1 MTKWIISIGTGKSQR
16 QLISQAKHMGFKII
30 GIDRDPDINLVDD
43 NLKISTYSQQG
54 IIKELGD
61 TILNREIA
69 GVISRTSG
77 PATLTAAK
85 VSEFLKLPTATSIF
99 AQSVLSKSHL
109 AKTAIRKN
117 IETLKIVNIGQE
129 LVWDEGLDL
138 VIKPDQ
144 PILGKQNVYRVKSL
158 SQYRDA
164 SKKAMNESF
173 NKKCICQKFVAG
185 REIGV
190 MIAVSRG
197 RFLWHFIFEE
207 IVEELV
213 GGKFQGIGVKGPAS
227 RLKPYVKK
235 SLLSSCLKFIEN
247 LKATGFLFF
256 SFKVTEQNNIFL
268 YEVNQGL
275 SGDGIVDFLI
285 PKIWPKV
292 NFFELDV
299 LLSIGEK
306 PEFPRTGL
314 FNQKVH
320 SYLIN
325 QPKKVSVTLC

>member
-16 QLISQAKHMGFKII
+16 QLISQAKHMGFKVI
-30 GIDRDPDINLVDD
+30 GIDRDPDVNLVDD
-43 NLKISTYSQQG
+43 NLKISTYSHQG
-54 IIKELGD
+54 IIKVLGD
-61 TILNREIA
+61 AILNRKIE

-77 PATLTAAK
+77 PATFTAAK

-109 AKTAIRKN
+109 AKTAMRKN
-117 IETLKIVNIGQE
+117 IETIEIVNIGHG
-129 LVWDEGLDL
+129 LGLDEGIDL

-158 SQYRDA
+158 SQYQDA
-164 SKKAMNESF
+164 RKKAMHESF
-173 NKKCICQKFVAG
+173 NKKCICQKFIAG

-207 IVEELV
+207 IVGELV

-227 RLKPYVKK
+227 RLKSYVKK

-247 LKATGFLFF
+247 LEATGFLFF

-275 SGDGIVDFLI
+275 SGDGIVDFLM

-299 LLSIGEK
+299 LLSIGEV
-306 PEFPRTGL
+306 PEFPSTAL

-325 QPKKVSVTLC
+325 QPKKVSVITC

>member
-1 MTKWIISIGTGKSQR
+1 MTKWIISIGTGKSQHK
-16 QLISQAKHMGFKII
+16 LISQAKHLGFKII
-30 GIDRDPDINLVDD
+30 GIDRNPDEDLVDD
-43 NLKISTYSQQG
+43 HLKISTYLHKE
-54 IIKELGD
+54 IIKELD
-61 TILNREIA
+61 DSISNREIA

-109 AKTAIRKN
+109 AKTASKKN
-117 IETLKIVNIGQE
+117 IGTLEIENLRQG
-129 LVWDEGLDL
+129 LFWYEGLDL

-158 SQYRDA
+158 SQYQDA
-164 SKKAMNESF
+164 RKKAMDESF
-173 NKKCICQKFVAG
+173 NKKYICQKFVAG

-190 MIAVSRG
+190 MIAVSKG

-213 GGKFQGIGVKGPAS
+213 DGKFHGLGVKGPAS
-227 RLKPYVKK
+227 RLKSHVKN
-235 SLLSSCLKFIEN
+235 SLLRSCLKFIEKLN
-247 LKATGFLFF
+247 ATGFLFF
-256 SFKVTEQNNIFL
+256 SFKVTEQNNIYL

-275 SGDGIVDFLI
+275 SGDGIIDFLM

-299 LLSIGEK
+299 LLSIGEV
-306 PEFPRTGL
+306 PEFPRATL

-325 QPKKVSVTLC
+325 QPKKVSATLC